1 MNPTLEKL
9 DIPGYEEVY
18 KIHDSTVG
26 LMGVIAIHSTKMGPA
41 VGGAR
46 VFPYSSFDDALTD
59 ALRLSKGMTQ
69 KSVLADA
76 NLGGGKAVIIADPRK
91 PIPGNLLRSF
101 ARAVHSLNGRYF
113 TAEDSGITQDHLRV
127 VREETPF
134 VLGIES
140 TNSSGNP
147 CPCTAWGV
155 LRGIQ
160 ATMEELTG
168 SPSLKGKVVAIQG
181 VGFVGTFLAELL
193 FWEGADLFVTDI
205 CPEKVER
212 VCRKY
217 DATAVELE
225 NIYDVPCDIFSPCA
239 MGAILNKR
247 TIPRLK
253 CKAVAGSSNNQL
265 EVEEEDGNL
274 LRDRNILYAPD
285 IVINTG
291 GFINVQ
297 MEIGVDSYKP
307 TLARDSINKIYDRL
321 KNVYAIAR
329 SEDIC
334 PSAAAFKLAEEK
346 LHSGEAAVAENL
358 S

>member
-18 KIHDSTVG
+18 KVHDASVG
-26 LMGVIAIHSTKMGPA
+26 LMAIISIHSTKMGPA
-41 VGGAR
+41 VGGTR
-46 VFPYSSFDDALTD
+46 IFPYASFDEALTD

-76 NLGGGKAVIIADPRK
+76 SLGGGKGVIIADPRE
-91 PIPGNLLRSF
+91 PIPGQLLRSF
-101 ARAVHSLNGRYF
+101 ARAVHSLQGRYF

-127 VREETPF
+127 IREETPF

-140 TNSSGNP
+140 TQSSGNP

-168 SPSLKGKVVAIQG
+168 STSLKGKVIALQG
-181 VGFVGTFLAELL
+181 AGFVGTHLAELL

-212 VCRKY
+212 ICKKF
-217 DATAVELE
+217 DATAVEPE
-225 NIYDVPCDIFSPCA
+225 NIFDVPCDIFSPCA

-247 TIPRLK
+247 TIPRLQ

-265 EVEEEDGNL
+265 EVEEEDGTL
-274 LRDRNILYAPD
+274 LKERGILYAPD

-297 MEIGVDSYKP
+297 MEVGIDSYKP

-321 KNVYAIAR
+321 KHVYAIAKK
-329 SEDIC
+329 EDIC
-334 PSAAAFKLAEEK
+334 PSEAAFKLANKK
-346 LHSGEAAVAENL
+346 LQSGEAPVATNL